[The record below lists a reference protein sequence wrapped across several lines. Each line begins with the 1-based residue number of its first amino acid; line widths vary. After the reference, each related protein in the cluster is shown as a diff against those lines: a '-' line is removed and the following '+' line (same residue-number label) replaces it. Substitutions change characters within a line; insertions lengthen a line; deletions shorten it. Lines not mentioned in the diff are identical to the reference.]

1 MAPKTLHVDPK
12 DAVPIWKQIE
22 HGVRRLV
29 ASKALVAGSPI
40 PSVRDLSRELR
51 VNPAT
56 VAKAYQRLTD
66 AGVLTVRRGEGTFV
80 AHEPPSFP
88 KAERQKT
95 MREAATRY
103 VAVAVT
109 LGANDLEAISEVEAA
124 WVRTGRKL
132 ERGEPQ

>member
-1 MAPKTLHVDPK
+1 MAPRTLQVDPK

-29 ASKALVAGSPI
+29 ASKALAAGEPV
-40 PSVRDLSRELR
+40 PSVRDLSKELR

-66 AGVLTVRRGEGTFV
+66 AGVLAVRRGEGTYV
-80 AHEPPSFP
+80 AEAPPAMP
-88 KAERQKT
+88 RAERQKAL
-95 MREAATRY
+95 REAAARY

-109 LGANDLEAISEVEAA
+109 LGAGDEEAVSEIEAA
-124 WVRTGRKL
+124 WVRTGRRL
-132 ERGEPQ
+132 ARGDGR